1 VRRPREA
8 CRWCWRAWL
17 SAIGF
22 ALLTPTFVPAQ
33 DVTEPAVKATALYK
47 FAIFTEW
54 PSDVLGPGAPFTIC
68 AVGDNSVGDALAREV
83 AGRTVGEHPVS
94 VSRNSSPAG
103 VPRGCHV
110 LYVGGGPVANA
121 LNSISGFGGTPVL
134 TMSDVD
140 GFAQG
145 GGIAQLYFEHGK
157 LRFTINMAALKRSRL
172 QMSAQLLQLA
182 KRI

>member
-1 VRRPREA
+1 LLA
-8 CRWCWRAWL
+8 
-17 SAIGF
+17 AIGV
-22 ALLTPTFVPAQ
+22 ALVTPTFVPAQ

-54 PSDVLGPGAPFTIC
+54 PADVLSPGAPFTIC
-68 AVGDNSVGDALAREV
+68 AVGDNAVADALTREV
-83 AGRTVGEHPVS
+83 TGRTVGAHPVS

-103 VPRGCHV
+103 ASRGCNV
-110 LYVGGGPVANA
+110 LYVGGGTAANA
-121 LNSISGFGGTPVL
+121 LHSISSLATTPVL
-134 TMSDVD
+134 TMSDVE
-140 GFAQG
+140 GFAGG

-172 QMSAQLLQLA
+172 QMSAKLLQLA